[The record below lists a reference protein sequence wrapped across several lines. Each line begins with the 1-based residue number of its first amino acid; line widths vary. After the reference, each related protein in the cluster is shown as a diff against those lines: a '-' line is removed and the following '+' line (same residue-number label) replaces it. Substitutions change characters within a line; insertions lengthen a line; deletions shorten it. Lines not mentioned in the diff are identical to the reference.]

1 MININVTLLIQ
12 MVSFLVFVFLMN
24 MVLYR
29 PIRRIVAERQSHIEG
44 QQKAIDEAEA
54 VKTAAVEEFNSKIQE
69 ARKLG
74 SQRIQDLK
82 TAAYEQ
88 EKQMVQKAT
97 EDGAAQLQEFRA
109 QIQKDVKKAT
119 GELKGQVKAF
129 SKDLAQKIL
138 GRSI

>member
-29 PIRRIVAERQSHIEG
+29 PIRRIVAERQSHIDG

-54 VKTAAVEEFNSKIQE
+54 VKTAAIEEFNSKIQE
-69 ARKLG
+69 ARLLG
-74 SQRIQDLK
+74 RQRIQDLK

-88 EKQMVQKAT
+88 EKQMVQKAS
-97 EDGAAQLQEFRA
+97 EDGIAQLQEFRA
-109 QIQKDVKKAT
+109 QIQKDVVKAT

-129 SKDLAQKIL
+129 SKDLAQKVL

>member
-29 PIRRIVAERQSHIEG
+29 PIRRIVAERQSFISGRQQDIEN
-44 QQKAIDEAEA
+44 AEAE
-54 VKTAAVEEFNSKIQE
+54 KTAAIDEFNSKIQE

-74 SQRIQDLK
+74 RQRILELK
-82 TAAYEQ
+82 AAAYDQ
-88 EKQMVQKAT
+88 EKVMIQKAT

-109 QIQKDVKKAT
+109 RIQSDVAKAA

-129 SKDLAQKIL
+129 STDLAQKIL
-138 GRSI
+138 GRTL